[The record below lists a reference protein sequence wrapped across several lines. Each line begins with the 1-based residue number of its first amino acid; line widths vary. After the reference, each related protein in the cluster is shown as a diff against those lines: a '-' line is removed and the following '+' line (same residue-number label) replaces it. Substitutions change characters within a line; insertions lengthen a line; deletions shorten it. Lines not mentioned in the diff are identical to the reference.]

1 MHPKLLD
8 VYIYTHPRMCTRL
21 PLGIPLPLLMW
32 VQRFTGLSYL
42 QTENVWT
49 YVLVKGGITNTM
61 WICLCVYVHLRSSAA
76 HPCTVTAVA
85 QEAEVAETAKGK
97 SNIAHCWPP
106 AAGVAHPFG
115 GLCTAHDIPH
125 SAGPLWSENWY
136 LPPDVSPAAR
146 QVYEVMEPG
155 CLQSALLYYIQSKL
169 ASQKMLH

>member
-1 MHPKLLD
+1 MHSPAFGNSIALANVSAKIHWAFLFINRKCLD
-8 VYIYTHPRMCTRL
+8 LCPGKGRYYKHNVNL
-21 PLGIPLPLLMW
+21 PL
-32 VQRFTGLSYL
+32 
-42 QTENVWT
+42 
-49 YVLVKGGITNTM
+49 
-61 WICLCVYVHLRSSAA
+61 CLCSSQKLAA
-76 HPCTVTAVA
+76 HPGTVTAMA
-85 QEAEVAETAKGK
+85 QDAEVAETTKGK

-115 GLCTAHDIPH
+115 GPCTAHDIPH